1 VEGHTDDVPINT
13 FAYPSNWDLSSARS
27 VAVVRRMLD
36 ISPLRPTRITA
47 SGFADTR
54 PQAINTSAEGRA
66 RNRRV
71 EIVVKQPL
79 DDESNNLLNTLDSV
93 N

>member
-1 VEGHTDDVPINT
+1 MEGHTDNVPINT
-13 FAYPSNWDLSSARS
+13 FAYPSNWDLSAARA

-36 ISPLRPTRITA
+36 IAPLLPSRVTA

-54 PQAINTSAEGRA
+54 PRAVNSSADGRE

-79 DDESNNLLNTLDSV
+79 DDDRKIVIGDALQ
-93 N
+93 

>member
-1 VEGHTDDVPINT
+1 
-13 FAYPSNWDLSSARS
+13 
-27 VAVVRRMLD
+27 MLD
-36 ISPLRPTRITA
+36 IAPLVPDRVTA

-54 PQAINTSAEGRA
+54 PQANNVSAEGRA

-79 DDESNNLLNTLDSV
+79 NDDNKIAIETALQ
-93 N
+93 